1 MFLIEGERGIE
12 FEVVKGS
19 ECKSC
24 PNEAIVYSS
33 YSSQMIHFVCCRIQ
47 FLQFTE
53 FFEFLDFE
61 VLRLKH

>member
-1 MFLIEGERGIE
+1 M
-12 FEVVKGS
+12 VKGS
-19 ECKSC
+19 ECKSS
-24 PNEAIVYSS
+24 PNEAIVYAS